1 MKVRTLGT
9 IWSSSLF
16 PGRAPEGQSMLLNY
30 IGGAQDTEIRDLSP
44 EQIVAQVHADVS
56 KVLLKPDP
64 PQPRVLGCRV
74 WPRAIPQ
81 YNKGHLEI
89 IAALEPLASKSRTE
103 VCSWEATTGQGS
115 HLGTAWHM
123 ELTWPAALRLTC
135 PPHPK
140 KESTQRPRPR
150 RQWHLHLGLRG

>member
-1 MKVRTLGT
+1 
-9 IWSSSLF
+9 
-16 PGRAPEGQSMLLNY
+16 MLLNY

-89 IAALEPLASKSRTE
+89 IAALEAACKQEPNRGLFLGGNYRTGVAFGDCVAYGADVASSVETYLSTTSQEGVNSKTETEETMASSSR
-103 VCSWEATTGQGS
+103 S
-115 HLGTAWHM
+115 
-123 ELTWPAALRLTC
+123 
-135 PPHPK
+135 
-140 KESTQRPRPR
+140 
-150 RQWHLHLGLRG
+150 